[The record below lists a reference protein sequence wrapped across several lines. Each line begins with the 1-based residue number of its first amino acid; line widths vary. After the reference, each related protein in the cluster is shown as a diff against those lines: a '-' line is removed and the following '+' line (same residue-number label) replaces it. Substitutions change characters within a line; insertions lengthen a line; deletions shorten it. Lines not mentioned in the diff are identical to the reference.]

1 MPGFSCSVWLLSS
14 HICKCLQKDLKER
27 KKRGGDWRKAGDKER
42 RARVRV
48 KGIGNKW
55 ERHGSCW
62 MEKTNEKHSE
72 KPVGREGR
80 WVKTTANL
88 FCVRPCAEQLMG
100 ARAVPSNGRSC
111 FGAHTFLI
119 WLGPCC
125 FLCWVLDDTKPL
137 LFMLAA
143 HGRLQAV
150 RIKLQFRICCPGQ
163 IRNKIHT
170 LAASVSMPHEDQGFV
185 YNGRIKFCSF
195 WCLHV
200 CMDKTGSVGLIL
212 RGMWSSFLVLM
223 IWAVLLDALYF
234 TSISAA
240 AKQLWPFCVTGDFPQ
255 ALTSC
260 YSLSSPI
267 CHY

>member
-1 MPGFSCSVWLLSS
+1 
-14 HICKCLQKDLKER
+14 
-27 KKRGGDWRKAGDKER
+27 
-42 RARVRV
+42 
-48 KGIGNKW
+48 
-55 ERHGSCW
+55 

-100 ARAVPSNGRSC
+100 GRVVPSNGRSC
-111 FGAHTFLI
+111 FGAHTFLS
-119 WLGPCC
+119 WLGLCC

-170 LAASVSMPHEDQGFV
+170 SAASVSMPHEHQGFV

-200 CMDKTGSVGLIL
+200 CMGKTGSVGLIL
-212 RGMWSSFLVLM
+212 RGVWSSFLVLM
-223 IWAVLLDALYF
+223 LWAVLLDALFF

-255 ALTSC
+255 ALTNC

-267 CHY
+267 CHLKCYLENVNWSYNAVEWRDGSPHAFLSSSQMIDSQIRENGNLNRLCVVENVFPN